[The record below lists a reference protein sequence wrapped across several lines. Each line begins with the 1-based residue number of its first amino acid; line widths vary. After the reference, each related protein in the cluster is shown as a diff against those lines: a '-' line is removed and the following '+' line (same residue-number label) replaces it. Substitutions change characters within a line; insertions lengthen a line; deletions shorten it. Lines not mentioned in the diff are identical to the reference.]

1 MLKVITRIDM
11 LKEAQE
17 CKDAVPELKEHI
29 KLDLLEEDESGADLS
44 LLIIS
49 DLPFSWKLR
58 DKVVSIVYDCI
69 EKYDPYITIHF
80 EWKTEDNVTP

>member
-17 CKDAVPELKEHI
+17 CIDAVPELKEHI